1 MMDTY
6 IKILIFSLCFGTLLH
21 AQKERKLLFIG
32 IDGVRQDALAQANTP
47 NIDELTANGVY
58 TYDSWHLGI
67 TSSGPS
73 WSTMLTGVWEAKHK
87 VTNNSYSGADFNNY
101 PYFTNYAKRVKP
113 DLKAVQIVTWNP
125 MAEAG
130 VNAGGNVFNS
140 MWDRTIDPGDL
151 GQGVVTATAK
161 IQLLDPDLDILFI
174 HFDEVDAAGHGFG
187 FAPDVPQY
195 MNAIE
200 GADAEIGEVI
210 AAVKARPTYDQED
223 WLILSTTDHG
233 GNGFGHGGNSDIE
246 RHIWWF
252 ASGDAIPNM
261 EITGSDPGS
270 YQMPNNPVDSMVL
283 DVTPVL
289 ADIAVTALDWILP
302 ETNPEEQE
310 DWNLDGRSWLR
321 GLVSTEEVLHTQSTL
336 KVFPNPASSNFV
348 HVQLANRD
356 EGGSILR
363 LMTLDG
369 QIVEERNI
377 SQKGD
382 YITETFDAS
391 DYLSGLYIVSLQ
403 NANSYLTSK
412 LIINK

>member
-1 MMDTY
+1 MDTY